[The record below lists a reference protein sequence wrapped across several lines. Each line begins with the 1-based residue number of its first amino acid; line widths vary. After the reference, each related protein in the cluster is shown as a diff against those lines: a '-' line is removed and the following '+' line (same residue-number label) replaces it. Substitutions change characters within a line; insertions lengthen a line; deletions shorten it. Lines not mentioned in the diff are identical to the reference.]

1 MALIRFYYLIKPFPA
16 CPALAGRKREQTV
29 RKFKFNSLI
38 FMNKSK
44 YLIIS
49 LSIIALIAS
58 GFIFGHYIF
67 KHESGDLKAGE
78 IVSKQS
84 VNQNITDTREN
95 SITRTVRDVAKSVVG
110 ISVTEVREYRDP
122 FADDPF
128 FRQFFGD
135 RSYKQEVKGL
145 GSGFIISDDGYII
158 TNDHVI
164 RNATKVVVSMT
175 NGDHIDAEI
184 VGKDSYSD
192 IALLKIN
199 KTGLPYIKLGNSEDI
214 LIGEWVV
221 AFGNPFGLFEVNQK
235 PTVTVGV
242 VSATGMKLNSNEN
255 RFYRNMIQTDAAI
268 NSGNSG
274 GPLVNS
280 IGEVIGMNTLIF
292 TGNSMAGGNI
302 GLGFA
307 IPMNKV
313 KAIVDKIKKDG
324 KIERNYDIGL
334 RLQTVD
340 KNIAQYFK
348 LTNVQGAIIVSV
360 EKGSA
365 ADKEGIKPEDIILSI
380 NGEKIGSDS
389 DFWGII
395 TDMNLGDKIK
405 LKILRTGT
413 ESEKE
418 FELKVK

>member
-1 MALIRFYYLIKPFPA
+1 MNRS
-16 CPALAGRKREQTV
+16 
-29 RKFKFNSLI
+29 KFLI
-38 FMNKSK
+38 F
-44 YLIIS
+44 S
-49 LSIIALIAS
+49 LSFVAVLAS
-58 GFIFGHYIF
+58 GFIFGHFVF
-67 KHESGDLKAGE
+67 KRSEATELKTGE
-78 IVSKQS
+78 NISRERVI
-84 VNQNITDTREN
+84 QNITDSREN
-95 SITRTVRDVAKSVVG
+95 AITRTVSDVSKAVVG

-135 RSYKQEVKGL
+135 RSYKQEVQGL
-145 GSGFIISDDGYII
+145 GSGFLISDDGYII
-158 TNDHVI
+158 TNDHVVG
-164 RNATKVVVSMT
+164 NATKVVVSMT
-175 NGDHIDAEI
+175 NGEHLDAEI
-184 VGKDSYSD
+184 IGKDSYSD
-192 IALLKIN
+192 IAVLKIN
-199 KTGLPYIKLGNSEDI
+199 RTGLPYIKLGNSDDVI
-214 LIGEWVV
+214 IGEWVV
-221 AFGNPFGLFEVNQK
+221 ALGNPFGLFEVNQK

-242 VSATGMKLNSNEN
+242 VSAMGMKLNSGEN

-280 IGEVIGMNTLIF
+280 IGEVIGMNTLIY

-348 LTNVQGAIIVSV
+348 LNNVQGAIVVNI
-360 EKGSA
+360 EQGSA
-365 ADKEGIKPEDIILSI
+365 AAKEGILPEDIILSV
-380 NGEKIGSDS
+380 NGEKIASDA
-389 DFWGII
+389 DFWGLIL
-395 TDMNLGDKIK
+395 DMNIGDKIK
-405 LKILRTGT
+405 LKILRKGD
-413 ESEKE
+413 EIEKE

>member
-1 MALIRFYYLIKPFPA
+1 
-16 CPALAGRKREQTV
+16 
-29 RKFKFNSLI
+29 
-38 FMNKSK
+38 MNKTK
-44 YLIIS
+44 YL
-49 LSIIALIAS
+49 LIAVTFIAVLVS
-58 GFIFGHYIF
+58 GFIFGHFVF
-67 KHESGDLKAGE
+67 KNETNELQANQITSRKSA
-78 IVSKQS
+78 
-84 VNQNITDTREN
+84 NQNVTDSREN
-95 SITRTVRDVAKSVVG
+95 AITRTVGEVSKAVVG

-122 FADDPF
+122 FGDDPF

-135 RSYKQEVKGL
+135 RSYKQEVQGL
-145 GSGFIISDDGYII
+145 GSGFLISDDGYII

-175 NGDHIDAEI
+175 NGDHLEAEI
-184 VGKDSYSD
+184 IGKDSYSD

-199 KTGLPYIKLGNSEDI
+199 KSGLPFIKLGNSNDV

-221 AFGNPFGLFEVNQK
+221 ALGNPFGLFEVNQK

-242 VSATGMKLNSNEN
+242 VSSTGMKLNSNEN

-280 IGEVIGMNTLIF
+280 IGEVIGMNTLIY
-292 TGNSMAGGNI
+292 TGNSMIGGNI

-313 KAIVDKIKKDG
+313 KAIVDKLKKDG

-340 KNIAQYFK
+340 KNIAHYFK
-348 LTNVQGAIIVSV
+348 LTNVQGAIVV
-360 EKGSA
+360 NVDKGSV
-365 ADKEGIKPEDIILSI
+365 ADKEGLKPEDIILSV

-395 TDMNLGDKIK
+395 TDVNLGEKIK
-405 LKILRTGT
+405 LKILRAGT
-413 ESEKE
+413 ELEKE

>member
-1 MALIRFYYLIKPFPA
+1 
-16 CPALAGRKREQTV
+16 
-29 RKFKFNSLI
+29 
-38 FMNKSK
+38 MNKSK
-44 YLIIS
+44 FLIFT
-49 LSIIALIAS
+49 LAFIAVLAS
-58 GFIFGHYIF
+58 GFIFGHFIF
-67 KHESGDLKAGE
+67 KNSEATELKTGE
-78 IVSKQS
+78 NLSRER

-95 SITRTVRDVAKSVVG
+95 AITRTVSEVSKAVVG

-122 FADDPF
+122 FGDDPF

-135 RSYKQEVKGL
+135 RSYKQEVQGL
-145 GSGFIISDDGYII
+145 GSGFLISDDGYII
-158 TNDHVI
+158 TNDHVVG
-164 RNATKVVVSMT
+164 NATKVVVSMT
-175 NGDHIDAEI
+175 NGEHLDAEI

-192 IALLKIN
+192 IAVLKVN
-199 KTGLPYIKLGNSEDI
+199 KTGLPYIKLGNSDDVI
-214 LIGEWVV
+214 IGEWVV

-242 VSATGMKLNSNEN
+242 VSAMGMKLNSNQN
-255 RFYRNMIQTDAAI
+255 RFYRNMIQTDAPI

-280 IGEVIGMNTLIF
+280 IGEVIGMNTLIY

-313 KAIVDKIKKDG
+313 KMIVDRIKKDG

-348 LTNVQGAIIVSV
+348 LNNVQGAIVVNIDQGS
-360 EKGSA
+360 SA
-365 ADKEGIKPEDIILSI
+365 AKEGILPEDIILSV
-380 NGEKIGSDS
+380 NGEKIASDS

-395 TDMNLGDKIK
+395 LDMNIGDKIK
-405 LKILRTGT
+405 LKILRKG
-413 ESEKE
+413 EEIEKE

>member
-1 MALIRFYYLIKPFPA
+1 MNRS
-16 CPALAGRKREQTV
+16 
-29 RKFKFNSLI
+29 KFLI
-38 FMNKSK
+38 F
-44 YLIIS
+44 S
-49 LSIIALIAS
+49 LAFVAVLAS
-58 GFIFGHYIF
+58 GFIFGHFVF
-67 KHESGDLKAGE
+67 KRSEATELKAGE
-78 IVSKQS
+78 NISRERVI
-84 VNQNITDTREN
+84 QNITDSREN
-95 SITRTVRDVAKSVVG
+95 AITRTVSDVSKAVVG

-135 RSYKQEVKGL
+135 RSYKQEVQGL
-145 GSGFIISDDGYII
+145 GSGFLISDDGYII
-158 TNDHVI
+158 TNDHVVG
-164 RNATKVVVSMT
+164 NATKVVVSMT
-175 NGDHIDAEI
+175 NGEHLDAEI
-184 VGKDSYSD
+184 IGKDSYSD
-192 IALLKIN
+192 IAVLKIN
-199 KTGLPYIKLGNSEDI
+199 RTGLPFIKLGNSDDVI
-214 LIGEWVV
+214 IGEWVV
-221 AFGNPFGLFEVNQK
+221 ALGNPFGLFEVNQK

-242 VSATGMKLNSNEN
+242 VSAMGMKLNSGEN
-255 RFYRNMIQTDAAI
+255 RFDRNMIQTDAAI

-280 IGEVIGMNTLIF
+280 IGEVIGMNTLIY

-348 LTNVQGAIIVSV
+348 LNNVQGAIVVNI
-360 EKGSA
+360 EQGSA
-365 ADKEGIKPEDIILSI
+365 AAKEGILPEDIILSV
-380 NGEKIGSDS
+380 NGEKIASDA
-389 DFWGII
+389 DFWGLIL
-395 TDMNLGDKIK
+395 DMNIGDKIK
-405 LKILRTGT
+405 LKILRKGD
-413 ESEKE
+413 EIEKE

>member
-1 MALIRFYYLIKPFPA
+1 MNRS
-16 CPALAGRKREQTV
+16 
-29 RKFKFNSLI
+29 KFLI
-38 FMNKSK
+38 F
-44 YLIIS
+44 S
-49 LSIIALIAS
+49 LAFVAVLAS
-58 GFIFGHYIF
+58 GFIFGHFVF
-67 KHESGDLKAGE
+67 KRSEATELKTGE
-78 IVSKQS
+78 NISRERVI
-84 VNQNITDTREN
+84 QNITDSREN
-95 SITRTVRDVAKSVVG
+95 AITRTVSDVSKAVVG

-135 RSYKQEVKGL
+135 RSYKQEVQGL
-145 GSGFIISDDGYII
+145 GSGFLISDDGYII
-158 TNDHVI
+158 TNDHVVG
-164 RNATKVVVSMT
+164 NATKVVVSMT
-175 NGDHIDAEI
+175 NGEHLDAEI
-184 VGKDSYSD
+184 IGKDSYSD
-192 IALLKIN
+192 IAVLKIN
-199 KTGLPYIKLGNSEDI
+199 RTGLPYIKLGNSDDVI
-214 LIGEWVV
+214 IGEWVV
-221 AFGNPFGLFEVNQK
+221 ALGNPFGLFEVNQK

-242 VSATGMKLNSNEN
+242 VSAMGMKLNSGEN

-280 IGEVIGMNTLIF
+280 IGEVIGMNTLIY

-348 LTNVQGAIIVSV
+348 LNNVQGAIVVNI
-360 EKGSA
+360 EQGSA
-365 ADKEGIKPEDIILSI
+365 AAKEGILPEDIILSV
-380 NGEKIGSDS
+380 NGEKIASDA
-389 DFWGII
+389 DFWGLIL
-395 TDMNLGDKIK
+395 DMNIGDKIK
-405 LKILRTGT
+405 LKILRKGD
-413 ESEKE
+413 EIEKE

>member
-1 MALIRFYYLIKPFPA
+1 MNRS
-16 CPALAGRKREQTV
+16 
-29 RKFKFNSLI
+29 KFLI
-38 FMNKSK
+38 F
-44 YLIIS
+44 S
-49 LSIIALIAS
+49 LAFVAVLAS
-58 GFIFGHYIF
+58 GFIFGHFVF
-67 KHESGDLKAGE
+67 KRSEATELKAGE
-78 IVSKQS
+78 NISRERVI
-84 VNQNITDTREN
+84 QNITDSREN
-95 SITRTVRDVAKSVVG
+95 AITRTVSDVSKAVVG

-135 RSYKQEVKGL
+135 RSYKQEVQGL
-145 GSGFIISDDGYII
+145 GSGFLISDDGYII
-158 TNDHVI
+158 TNDHVVG
-164 RNATKVVVSMT
+164 NATKVVVSMT
-175 NGDHIDAEI
+175 NGEHLDAEI
-184 VGKDSYSD
+184 IGKDSYSD
-192 IALLKIN
+192 IAVLKIN
-199 KTGLPYIKLGNSEDI
+199 RTGLPYIKLGNSDDVI
-214 LIGEWVV
+214 IGEWVV
-221 AFGNPFGLFEVNQK
+221 ALGNPFGLFEVNQK

-242 VSATGMKLNSNEN
+242 VSAMGMKLNSGEN

-280 IGEVIGMNTLIF
+280 IGEVIGMNTLIY

-348 LTNVQGAIIVSV
+348 LNNVQGAIVVNI
-360 EKGSA
+360 EQGSA
-365 ADKEGIKPEDIILSI
+365 AAKEGILPEDIILSV
-380 NGEKIGSDS
+380 NGEKIASDA
-389 DFWGII
+389 DFWGLIL
-395 TDMNLGDKIK
+395 DMNIGDKIK
-405 LKILRTGT
+405 LKILRKGD
-413 ESEKE
+413 EIDKE

>member
-1 MALIRFYYLIKPFPA
+1 
-16 CPALAGRKREQTV
+16 
-29 RKFKFNSLI
+29 
-38 FMNKSK
+38 MNRSK
-44 YLIIS
+44 YLLIGVTF
-49 LSIIALIAS
+49 IAVLAS
-58 GFIFGHYIF
+58 GFIFGHFIF
-67 KHESGDLKAGE
+67 KNEPGNLKANE
-78 IVSKQS
+78 NITRER

-95 SITRTVRDVAKSVVG
+95 AITRTVGDVSKAVVG

-122 FADDPF
+122 FGDDPF
-128 FRQFFGD
+128 FKQFFGD
-135 RSYKQEVKGL
+135 RSYKQEVQGL
-145 GSGFIISDDGYII
+145 GSGFLISDDGYII
-158 TNDHVI
+158 TNDHVVG
-164 RNATKVVVSMT
+164 NATKVVVTMT
-175 NGDHIDAEI
+175 NGDHVEAEI
-184 VGKDSYSD
+184 IGKDSFSD
-192 IALLKIN
+192 VALLKIN
-199 KTGLPYIKLGNSEDI
+199 KSGLPFIKLGNSDDV
-214 LIGEWVV
+214 LIGEWAV
-221 AFGNPFGLFEVNQK
+221 ALGNPFGLFEVNSK

-242 VSATGMKLNSNEN
+242 VSATGMKLSSNEN

-280 IGEVIGMNTLIF
+280 IGEVIGMNTLIY

-313 KAIVDKIKKDG
+313 KAIVDKLKKDG

-360 EKGSA
+360 DKGSA
-365 ADKEGIKPEDIILSI
+365 ADKEGLKPEDIILSV

-395 TDMNLGDKIK
+395 TDLNVGDKIK